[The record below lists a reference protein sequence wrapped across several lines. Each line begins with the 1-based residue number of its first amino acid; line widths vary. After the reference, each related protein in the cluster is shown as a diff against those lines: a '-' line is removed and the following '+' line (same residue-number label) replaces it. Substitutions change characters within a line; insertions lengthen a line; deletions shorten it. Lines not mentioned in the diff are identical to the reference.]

1 MENEFLLIVEKA
13 SIQVTRTRD
22 QEEGHVGRRGRGP
35 VRENVPKQLTKMFQI
50 CFERFHAVVL
60 AHRILLSHFQRTKRT
75 YKGQWIMLHE
85 VDHNVICL
93 SSSIH
98 PLWNVRR
105 VGGHPA
111 SGKPHPIGAWLLQ
124 WILRLMFAGTK
135 WSGGVF
141 GV

>member
-75 YKGQWIMLHE
+75 YKGQWIMLHMKLTIMLF
-85 VDHNVICL
+85 VCL
-93 SSSIH
+93 APYTLYGMSDVWVAIQQVVSPILLAH
-98 PLWNVRR
+98 
-105 VGGHPA
+105 GYY
-111 SGKPHPIGAWLLQ
+111 SG
-124 WILRLMFAGTK
+124 
-135 WSGGVF
+135 
-141 GV
+141 